1 MPRRHKTFGAF
12 SCLFSIFRMYENK
25 IAGKSI
31 EHLELTLLTGM
42 RNGEIRA
49 LQWQDIDFDKR
60 IIHVNSTLKYI
71 PKGEPKYMFDTPKS
85 QSSIR
90 EIPMLDNV
98 YTILKEHRKQQ
109 LQNKQLLEERW
120 SPQKGFENL
129 VFTGCFGRCVTEQA
143 LYQDM
148 KAIQQRITE
157 DGKQICKLNPHI
169 LRHTFATRG
178 LERGIPPKVMQ
189 ELLGHSSI
197 SMTLDIYSH
206 VLPSTK
212 AKEIRKISD
221 CF

>member
-42 RNGEIRA
+42 RNGEIKA

-129 VFTGCFGRCVTEQA
+129 VFTGCFG
-143 LYQDM
+143 LSL
-148 KAIQQRITE
+148 I
-157 DGKQICKLNPHI
+157 HI
-169 LRHTFATRG
+169 
-178 LERGIPPKVMQ
+178 
-189 ELLGHSSI
+189 
-197 SMTLDIYSH
+197 
-206 VLPSTK
+206 
-212 AKEIRKISD
+212 
-221 CF
+221 